1 MTLNNEQKK
10 ASESD
15 AKSLL
20 VLAGPGTGKTT
31 ALVARFIHLVN
42 QGVKPKNILC
52 CAFAR
57 KAADEIKN
65 RINSEMSLD
74 TKDLSVGT
82 FHSLGNKAVKEL
94 GHLVG
99 IQMPDKILSWDKDR
113 LKIIKELQNEL
124 EDEYDTIDD
133 KEETL

>member
-82 FHSLGNKAVKEL
+82 FHSLGNL
-94 GHLVG
+94 C
-99 IQMPDKILSWDKDR
+99 I
-113 LKIIKELQNEL
+113 
-124 EDEYDTIDD
+124 
-133 KEETL
+133 